1 MKQGTVSLQFAADRI
16 AKASMSFRALY
27 QSFTWEHLKAALR
40 GQGKL
45 DDAIAEYRRAIEIDP
60 NYAFAHNNLGVALRG
75 QGKLD
80 DAIAEY
86 RRAIEIDPN
95 SERARRNLE
104 LALHGKDLVPQINDA
119 GA

>member
-60 NYAFAHNNLGVALRG
+60 N
-75 QGKLD
+75 
-80 DAIAEY
+80 
-86 RRAIEIDPN
+86 